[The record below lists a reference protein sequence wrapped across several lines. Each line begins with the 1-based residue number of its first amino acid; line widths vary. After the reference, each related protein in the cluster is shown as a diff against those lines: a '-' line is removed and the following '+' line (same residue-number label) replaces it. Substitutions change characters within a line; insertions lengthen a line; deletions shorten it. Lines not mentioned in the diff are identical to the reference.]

1 MPSRESKGR
10 PRLLDLQVRPLVLFC
25 VLFVLIAVGWM
36 SIRSINQETEALR
49 AEVTLLRNERDLLSK
64 QQNKLRNEV
73 AILDTDDY
81 IIAKARQLYGYMMPN
96 ELLFVI
102 KNPEALYG
110 DEQETVEMYVLENL
124 D

>member
-1 MPSRESKGR
+1 MPSKESKSR
-10 PRLLDLQVRPLVLFC
+10 TRLLDLQVRPLVLFC
-25 VLFVLIAVGWM
+25 ILFVLIAVGWM
-36 SIRSINQETEALR
+36 YIRSINQDTEVLR
-49 AEVTLLRNERDLLSK
+49 AQVIQLRNERDLLSK
-64 QQNKLRNEV
+64 QQNRLRNEV

-110 DEQETVEMYVLENL
+110 DDAEKIEMYVLESL

>member
-1 MPSRESKGR
+1 MPSKDSKGR
-10 PRLLDLQVRPLVLFC
+10 TRLLDLQVRPLILFC

-36 SIRSINQETEALR
+36 YIRSINQDTEALR
-49 AEVTLLRNERDLLSK
+49 AEVIQLRNERDLLSK
-64 QQNKLRNEV
+64 QQNKLKNEV
-73 AILDTDDY
+73 AILNTDDY

-110 DEQETVEMYVLENL
+110 DEAETVEMYVLENL